1 MSESI
6 HKFIEKIKKI
16 ESKPIIIKNFINK
29 KEIENFHKLYV
40 ELPVEINNERQQIIK
55 KKWSNNFFPELQ
67 QLYKEKLKSVISDY
81 VMDNPKTK
89 DDLESLGLFQESFK
103 PVSLHVDTGFDFNK
117 IIYKQILMP
126 LTNEGETVIFKNR
139 FYGCSTTFSID
150 PKELSA
156 KGYNRRSSEHLD
168 IYDKKPFDKDMQK
181 KFLNHENID
190 NLKGLKVEM
199 IYKWKLGDLLIFDRT
214 SLHCSSSNLNKK
226 KIGLT
231 TSTIKK

>member
-1 MSESI
+1 M
-6 HKFIEKIKKI
+6 HKFVEKIKKI
-16 ESKPIIIKNFINK
+16 EAKPIIIKNFINK
-29 KEIENFHKLYV
+29 KEIENFQKLYV
-40 ELPVEINNERQQIIK
+40 ELPVEINNERQKIIK

-81 VMDNPKTK
+81 AMDNPKTK
-89 DDLESLGLFQESFK
+89 DGLESLGLFQESFK

-156 KGYNRRSSEHLD
+156 KGYNKRSSEHLD
-168 IYDKKPFDKDMQK
+168 IYDKKPFDKDMHK

-190 NLKGLKVEM
+190 NLKGLTVEM